1 MEALSHYHL
10 EYPNITLVPSV
21 MPAQKIDEALENR
34 VIDFA
39 VSTVSLNASYK
50 KSSKIIRAFLQKY
63 ELMLAISSENPVFSK
78 LEPSL
83 PLTPD
88 KMELLRP
95 LPFISQLM
103 GTSKVKFD
111 LDNLAQ
117 FGIVPS
123 KLIPLNDLSFIIQSL
138 VYDNSYALMPYS
150 HISDP
155 RIRLLPFSEKCYSLR
170 ELLYLAERKLSPA
183 DKYFIE
189 VIQEEYQ
196 KYPCYYRA

>member
-1 MEALSHYHL
+1 
-10 EYPNITLVPSV
+10 
-21 MPAQKIDEALENR
+21 
-34 VIDFA
+34 
-39 VSTVSLNASYK
+39 
-50 KSSKIIRAFLQKY
+50 
-63 ELMLAISSENPVFSK
+63 MLAISSENPVFSK

-111 LDNLAQ
+111 LDILAQ

-155 RIRLLPFSEKCYSLR
+155 RIRLLSFSEKCYSLR

>member
-1 MEALSHYHL
+1 MD
-10 EYPNITLVPSV
+10 I
-21 MPAQKIDEALENR
+21 
-34 VIDFA
+34 
-39 VSTVSLNASYK
+39 
-50 KSSKIIRAFLQKY
+50 
-63 ELMLAISSENPVFSK
+63 
-78 LEPSL
+78 
-83 PLTPD
+83 
-88 KMELLRP
+88 
-95 LPFISQLM
+95 
-103 GTSKVKFD
+103 
-111 LDNLAQ
+111 LAQ